1 MRNIVS
7 VRTDELNRGDVVLVD
22 DMRLVVQEVK
32 RVGPDNYRVTFE
44 DGWDVSVTRTELWE
58 RSG

>member
-7 VRTDELNRGDVVLVD
+7 VRTYELKRGDVVLVD
-22 DMRLVVQEVK
+22 DMRLVVETVEL
-32 RVGPDNYRVTFE
+32 VGPDNYHVTFE